1 MKTFYSCLFILTFFI
16 SCDGDS
22 EITSPINANRAI
34 FNRNATELPGNI
46 ENPYDEAGWVH
57 NELFESYYASGNKP
71 TTIVGIVENVEAL
84 ADANPNFRAI
94 KTTTYHPVSVAR
106 IQYILDHKN
115 TCVTDVVSNSSLT
128 AVAKSSLTAFINS
141 LMVTFQTESNCD
153 ALYNYVATYEKSIVN
168 NPAFT
173 LRDKQIILTTTSVA
187 RHTVYLARKK
197 PKKNTDPDW
206 TVLIGHV
213 VAAADGAEN
222 GMAESITMGLATGDR
237 KSVV

>member
-16 SCDGDS
+16 SCDSDS
-22 EITSPINANRAI
+22 EITTLSNANRAI
-34 FNRNATELPGNI
+34 SNRNATELPGNI

-57 NELFESYYASGNKP
+57 NELFESYYASGTKP
-71 TTIVGIVENVEAL
+71 TTVVGIVENVEAL

-94 KTTTYHPVSVAR
+94 KTTTYHPVSAAR
-106 IQYILDHKN
+106 IQYILDHKS

-128 AVAKSSLTAFINS
+128 AGAKLSLTAFINS

-153 ALYNYVATYEKSIVN
+153 VLYNYVATYEKGIISN
-168 NPAFT
+168 TAFT
-173 LRDKQIILTTTSVA
+173 SRDKQIILITTSVA
-187 RHTVYLARKK
+187 RHTAYLAKKK

-213 VAAADGAEN
+213 VAAVDGAEN
-222 GMAESITMGLATGDR
+222 GMAESITMGLATGIAQN
-237 KSVV
+237 